1 MPSFTM
7 QELQSAI
14 AELDQAIFSH
24 EQWYKSLLR
33 ILISRVP
40 AEPADLRPDAHQHCR
55 FGQWYE
61 NVSTALLREHP
72 AFVSLGDAHEKMHV
86 YARTLLQLVSD
97 NKLVATSQLDQF
109 ENALDK
115 MRLEIQSLRLE
126 LSEVIQN
133 QDPLTGAQNRAGLLP
148 WLREQHAL
156 SQRRGQH
163 CALTMLDLDHFKRAN
178 DEYGHLAGDKVLIST
193 VQCLQTILRPY
204 DRIYRYGGEEF
215 LLCMP
220 GTTPEEAREVAE
232 RMCHAVAAQRIQPD
246 GFDNILQVTASLG
259 VAMLDPSRSVEA
271 SIESADNAMYRG
283 KKSGRNCVVTE
294 Y

>member
-1 MPSFTM
+1 MPPFTT

-14 AELDQAIFSH
+14 AELDQAIVSH

-40 AEPADLRPDAHQHCR
+40 AEPADLRPAAHQHCR
-55 FGQWYE
+55 FGQWYG
-61 NVSTALLREHP
+61 NVSTTLLRDHP
-72 AFVSLGDAHEKMHV
+72 AFISLGDAHEKMHV

-97 NKLVATSQLDQF
+97 NKPVTTGQLDQF

-115 MRLEIQSLRLE
+115 MRLEIQSLRHE
-126 LSEVIQN
+126 LSEVIQS

-148 WLREQHAL
+148 WLREQQAL
-156 SQRRGQH
+156 SQRRGQQ
-163 CALTMLDLDHFKRAN
+163 CALTMLDLDHFKQVN
-178 DEYGHLAGDKVLIST
+178 DQYGHLTGDKVLIST
-193 VQCLQTILRPY
+193 VQCLQAILRPY

-232 RMCHAVAAQRIQPD
+232 RICHAVAAQRIQIE
-246 GFDNILQVTASLG
+246 GSNKILQVTASLG

-271 SIESADNAMYRG
+271 SIEAADTAMYRG

-294 Y
+294 F

>member
-40 AEPADLRPDAHQHCR
+40 AEPADLRPDAHQRCR

-97 NKLVATSQLDQF
+97 NKPVATSQLDQF

-163 CALTMLDLDHFKRAN
+163 CALTMLDLDHFKRVN

-220 GTTPEEAREVAE
+220 GTTPEEAREVTE

>member
-1 MPSFTM
+1 MPPFTT

-55 FGQWYE
+55 FGQWYG
-61 NVSTALLREHP
+61 NVSTTLLRDHP
-72 AFVSLGDAHEKMHV
+72 AFISLGDAHEKMHV

-97 NKLVATSQLDQF
+97 NKPVTTGQLDQF

-115 MRLEIQSLRLE
+115 MRLEIQSLRHE
-126 LSEVIQN
+126 LSEVIQS
-133 QDPLTGAQNRAGLLP
+133 QDPLTGAQNRASLLP
-148 WLREQHAL
+148 WLREQQAL

-163 CALTMLDLDHFKRAN
+163 CALAMLDLDHFKQVN
-178 DEYGHLAGDKVLIST
+178 DKHGHLVGDRVLIST
-193 VQCLQTILRPY
+193 VQCLQAILRPY

-232 RMCHAVAAQRIQPD
+232 RMCHAVAAQRIQIE
-246 GFDNILQVTASLG
+246 GSNKILQVTASLG

-271 SIESADNAMYRG
+271 SIEAADTAMYRG

-294 Y
+294 F